1 MRAFA
6 SFRAL
11 VVVMATTFLLFS
23 CQQDSNVLTD
33 TVETLKDDLVQRLE
47 TTCDHTDELDAS
59 QVEGR
64 TTTGSILDFLLSDPD
79 YELLIAAA
87 SRVRGLPEI
96 LANTRLSVTLFAPT
110 NDAFRAFLTANN
122 IASLEAVPS
131 STLATILGNHL
142 LPTGKRGSML
152 QRYESSFTL
161 VDVGGSFQSMKLYID
176 NTNGVRING
185 MINVINADN
194 VINRRSVVHKVDRVI
209 VLPTILT
216 FATSNQD
223 FSTLVAA
230 LTRPGFSVNFVAAL
244 NGATS
249 SRPLTVFAPTNHAFE
264 SLLKHLRLTSLDQV
278 PTATL
283 ERILLYHVANGN
295 ITASQLLAG
304 RTVNTLLGESFTTG
318 LSHRHFLTIH
328 ANRSDSRVVIRN
340 IQGVNGVVHAIDQ
353 VLLP

>member
-1 MRAFA
+1 MKAFA
-6 SFRAL
+6 SFRAMA
-11 VVVMATTFLLFS
+11 VVLAVTLFLFS
-23 CQQDSNVLTD
+23 CQQDSAVITD

-59 QVEGR
+59 EVEGR

-87 SRVRGLPEI
+87 KRVKGLPEI
-96 LANTRLSVTLFAPT
+96 LANTKLSVTLFAPT
-110 NDAFRAFLTANN
+110 NDAFRAFLSANR

-131 STLATILGNHL
+131 ATLATILGNHL
-142 LPTGKRGSML
+142 LPTGKRGNML

-161 VDVGGSFQSMKLYID
+161 VNVGGSFRTMKLYID
-176 NTNGVRING
+176 NTNGVKING
-185 MINVINADN
+185 TINVINANN
-194 VINRRSVVHKVDRVI
+194 VINRRSVVHKVDAVI
-209 VLPTILT
+209 ALPTILT

-230 LTRPGFSVNFVAAL
+230 LTRTGFSVNFIAAL

-249 SRPLTVFAPTNHAFE
+249 ARPLTVFAPTNHAFE
-264 SLLKHLRLTSLDQV
+264 SLLKHLGLRSLDQV

-295 ITASQLLAG
+295 ITAAELLAG
-304 RTVNTLLGESFTTG
+304 TTVNTLLNQSFTTG
-318 LSHRHFLTIH
+318 LSSRHFLTIH
-328 ANRSDSRVVIRN
+328 ANRSDSRVVIRD